1 MFYSADEMYDDE
13 ITSGPYEREEI
24 NFKAAAAELSVPLLP
39 ESANCYEAADAAEQ
53 DDAAHLPDPLDELE
67 DGQ

>member
-13 ITSGPYEREEI
+13 ITSGPYDRAEI
-24 NFKAAAAELSVPLLP
+24 NFEAAAAELRAPLLP
-39 ESANCYEAADAAEQ
+39 ESANCYEDADDAEQ
-53 DDAAHLPDPLDELE
+53 DDAHLPDPLAKLE